1 MFYNFKLTKKGLKFI
16 DKTLHRNNKAGILSI
31 TKAQLDDINKEAI
44 INMDKVEEAL

>member
-31 TKAQLDDINKEAI
+31 TKEQLGDINKEAI
-44 INMDKVEEAL
+44 VNIDKVKEAL